1 MELVLIILLIIS
13 VIVIA
18 VLGIA
23 LLAVKS
29 EIRTLSEQIE
39 FISENDTNMEV
50 TTGSKSKSVR
60 RLSLQINTLLKHY
73 KSAGSEIMRQNKTF
87 RENITSISHDL
98 RTPLTAAS
106 GYIQMLCGDISDEKR
121 REYVGVISQ
130 KISAVQKMLEQLFEF
145 SRIEADELTFECERM
160 NVNNLL
166 RDVIILFF
174 DRFQQKGIEP
184 DISIPETPCYINGN
198 ADMLE
203 RTVSNIV
210 SNALIH
216 GGDDFSLKSEEING
230 VCGITFKNRTDTV
243 SEQDISQVFE
253 RFYTTDKSR
262 NKKTTGLGLSIAKK
276 FVTKMGGKISASLDN
291 GFFCI
296 TIEFPTLKPLTPIDG
311 GTSVPIRRKN

>member
-13 VIVIA
+13 VIVIGI
-18 VLGIA
+18 LGIA
-23 LLAVKS
+23 LFAVRS
-29 EIRTLSEQIE
+29 EIRSLSEQIE

-73 KSAGSEIMRQNKTF
+73 KSAGSEIMRQNKNF

-216 GGDDFSLKSEEING
+216 GGDDFSLKSEETNG
-230 VCGITFKNRTDTV
+230 VCRITFKNRTDTV

-296 TIEFPTLKPLTPIDG
+296 TIEFPALKPQIPIDG
-311 GTSVPIRRKN
+311 GTSVRYRRK